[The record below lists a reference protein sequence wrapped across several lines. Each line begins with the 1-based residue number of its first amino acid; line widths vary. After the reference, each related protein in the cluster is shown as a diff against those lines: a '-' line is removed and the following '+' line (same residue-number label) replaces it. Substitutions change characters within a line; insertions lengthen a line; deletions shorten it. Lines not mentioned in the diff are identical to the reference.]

1 MLNTSKIILP
11 HGFKYEQRKT
21 PSNLPFFSNSD
32 YLKRIFNNASRRDWR
47 EDLKKR
53 MIHFDLEKCNYY
65 QKLQQCGLGNDLTEN
80 WHVAIYQQVM
90 LKNSKKCI
98 HVNCRSYLVV
108 YLRVWYEKNCSFQYI
123 IKFNCDTLYQF
134 YFETDCRGAAVDYII
149 TVLTG
154 KM

>member
-1 MLNTSKIILP
+1 MSLIFP
-11 HGFKYEQRKT
+11 
-21 PSNLPFFSNSD
+21 NSD

-47 EDLKKR
+47 EDLKKG

-98 HVNCRSYLVV
+98 HVNCRSYLVLI
-108 YLRVWYEKNCSFQYI
+108 YS
-123 IKFNCDTLYQF
+123 DPS
-134 YFETDCRGAAVDYII
+134 ASAVSESADSGYAVIWGCPNWFWVC
-149 TVLTG
+149 VLTAYPEFFG
-154 KM
+154 HFLCNMVCEF

>member
-1 MLNTSKIILP
+1 MSLIFP
-11 HGFKYEQRKT
+11 
-21 PSNLPFFSNSD
+21 NSD

-98 HVNCRSYLVV
+98 HVNCRSYLVLI
-108 YLRVWYEKNCSFQYI
+108 YLRVWYEKMRHMSLHKYLQKMSIASY
-123 IKFNCDTLYQF
+123 KP
-134 YFETDCRGAAVDYII
+134 I
-149 TVLTG
+149 TCFSCILISKSSEVRKVGDQSNKQIRLKCQHIYNLG
-154 KM
+154 FL